1 MEQLL
6 SKPNVVYT
14 KADQCQYGLRGE
26 SGQPQRKRTGFAT
39 NSPEIAKA
47 LNTLC
52 PGDHQHEVI
61 IGGKKSKKAQIYP
74 EGLREAILAAY
85 SRSIGAEDDQIKS
98 KEFYLAPHGNYML
111 KNHEVRM
118 MKETM
123 NRKEMN
129 NQMHHYLWNAAAQ
142 AFIEADADNAL
153 RRAISSGPRP
163 ILDYDIGIEQRHHRK
178 TFLNLLQ
185 QKIREN
191 KIMTNFLLK
200 KDQENNQKNTPP

>member
-47 LNTLC
+47 LNILC
-52 PGDHQHEVI
+52 PGNHQHEVI
-61 IGGKKSKKAQIYP
+61 IGCNKSKKAQIYP

-98 KEFYLAPHGNYML
+98 KAFYLAPHGNYML

-123 NRKEMN
+123 NRKAMN
-129 NQMHHYLWNAAAQ
+129 NQMHHYLWNVASPWTD
-142 AFIEADADNAL
+142 FYIEHM
-153 RRAISSGPRP
+153 SEW
-163 ILDYDIGIEQRHHRK
+163 DIQVRTDLPVYLGIEQRHHRK

-185 QKIREN
+185 QKICEN
-191 KIMTNFLLK
+191 KITTNFLLK
-200 KDQENNQKNTPP
+200 KDQENN

>member
-47 LNTLC
+47 LNILC
-52 PGDHQHEVI
+52 PGNHQHEVI
-61 IGGKKSKKAQIYP
+61 IGCNKSKKAQIYP

-85 SRSIGAEDDQIKS
+85 SRSIGAE
-98 KEFYLAPHGNYML
+98 
-111 KNHEVRM
+111 VRM

-123 NRKEMN
+123 NRKAMN
-129 NQMHHYLWNAAAQ
+129 NQMHHYLWNVASPWTD
-142 AFIEADADNAL
+142 FYIEHM
-153 RRAISSGPRP
+153 SEW
-163 ILDYDIGIEQRHHRK
+163 DIQVRTDLPVYLGIEQRHHRK

-185 QKIREN
+185 QKICEN
-191 KIMTNFLLK
+191 KITTNFLLK
-200 KDQENNQKNTPP
+200 KDQENN

>member
-47 LNTLC
+47 LNALC

-61 IGGKKSKKAQIYP
+61 IGGNKSKKAQIYP

-98 KEFYLAPHGNYML
+98 KAFYLVHHGNYML

-118 MKETM
+118 METM
-123 NRKEMN
+123 NRKAMN
-129 NQMHHYLWNAAAQ
+129 NQMHHYLWNVASLWTD
-142 AFIEADADNAL
+142 FYIEHM
-153 RRAISSGPRP
+153 SEW
-163 ILDYDIGIEQRHHRK
+163 DIRELSFNECVGVDVVFLPTLGNRSRHHRK

-200 KDQENNQKNTPP
+200 KDQENN

>member
-98 KEFYLAPHGNYML
+98 KEFYLAPPWELHA
-111 KNHEVRM
+111 E
-118 MKETM
+118 E
-123 NRKEMN
+123 
-129 NQMHHYLWNAAAQ
+129 
-142 AFIEADADNAL
+142 
-153 RRAISSGPRP
+153 PR
-163 ILDYDIGIEQRHHRK
+163 GIEQGHHRK